1 MASPLPSPS
10 SRLFCS
16 VCCMYSELPAS
27 FTEDRSSCR
36 KCSLVSGLEARVS
49 ELEARL
55 CTLEAKAKPSYT
67 QVAAGTAG
75 RACSSRNVSVVS
87 PPASPVQPGETRDGF
102 VTVRGKRSAKRKNL
116 VHQQLPVCN
125 RFDPLSDTPA
135 EPDTLVIGSSIVR
148 DVKLPAVSVRCYP
161 GARVGDIEGNLRLLQ
176 QSRTRFR
183 RIVIH
188 AGGNDARRRQSEV
201 LKLNVASVCK
211 LARSMADTV
220 VFSGPLPNL
229 VNDEMYSRFSSF
241 NCWLSRWCPE
251 NDIVFID
258 NWRAFWGKPGLIR
271 RDGVHPTWEGACLL
285 AHNLAA
291 SLCLPK

>member
-1 MASPLPSPS
+1 
-10 SRLFCS
+10 
-16 VCCMYSELPAS
+16 MYSDNPGCFSEG
-27 FTEDRSSCR
+27 ESSCR
-36 KCSLVSGLEARVS
+36 KCSIVSELETRVS

-55 CTLEAKAKPSYT
+55 RTLETKAKPSFS
-67 QVAAGTAG
+67 QIVAD
-75 RACSSRNVSVVS
+75 RASVASPPVS
-87 PPASPVQPGETRDGF
+87 PALPGDGF
-102 VTVRGKRSAKRKNL
+102 VTVRGKRSGKRTTL
-116 VHQQLPVCN
+116 EHQPLHVSN
-125 RFDPLSDTPA
+125 RFYPLSDTPA

-148 DVKLPAVSVRCYP
+148 DVKHPAVSVRCYP

-211 LARSMADTV
+211 LAKSMADTV
-220 VFSGPLPNL
+220 AFSGPLPNL

-241 NCWLSRWCPE
+241 NRWLSRWCPE

-258 NWRAFWGKPGLIR
+258 NWRAFWGKPGLLR
-271 RDGVHPTWEGACLL
+271 RDGIHPTWEGASLL
-285 AHNLAA
+285 TRNVAA
-291 SLCLPK
+291 KLSLPK

>member
-1 MASPLPSPS
+1 M
-10 SRLFCS
+10 
-16 VCCMYSELPAS
+16 
-27 FTEDRSSCR
+27 
-36 KCSLVSGLEARVS
+36 SGLEARVS

-55 CTLEAKAKPSYT
+55 CTLEAEAKPSYS

-75 RACSSRNVSVVS
+75 RACRSRNASVVS

-102 VTVRGKRSAKRKNL
+102 VTVRGKRRVKRNNL

-125 RFDPLSDTPA
+125 RFDPLSATPA

-148 DVKLPAVSVRCYP
+148 DVKHPAVSVRCYP

-176 QSRTRFR
+176 QSRARFR

-211 LARSMADTV
+211 LAKSMSDTV
-220 VFSGPLPNL
+220 AFSGPLPNL
-229 VNDEMYSRFSSF
+229 VNDEMYSRSSSF
-241 NCWLSRWCPE
+241 NRWLSRWCPE

-271 RDGVHPTWEGACLL
+271 RDGIHPTWEGASLL
-285 AHNLAA
+285 ARNVAA
-291 SLCLPK
+291 SLSLSK